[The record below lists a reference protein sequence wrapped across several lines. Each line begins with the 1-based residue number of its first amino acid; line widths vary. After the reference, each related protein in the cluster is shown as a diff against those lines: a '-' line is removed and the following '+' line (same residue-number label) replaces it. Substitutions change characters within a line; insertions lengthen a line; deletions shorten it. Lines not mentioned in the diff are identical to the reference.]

1 MSLGEPSGPGRETGV
16 SLIDVAVHVE
26 PVQFPQR
33 AIGLARQAVSR
44 TATFR
49 TGVRDGRWSEI
60 DGPTV
65 ELGI

>member
-16 SLIDVAVHVE
+16 GLIDVAVRVE
-26 PVQFPQR
+26 PVQFPRR
-33 AIGLARQAVSR
+33 AIGLARQTVSR
-44 TATFR
+44 TATLR
-49 TGVRDGRWSEI
+49 TGVRGGRWSEI